1 MASLSKCAGWI
12 FAEIRRVDA
21 AMTGWDAADN
31 LSAVFISHP
40 LSVGGHLK
48 LLSDEPAER
57 LQRLLAIRFRDHF
70 PELLQRDQFQRRLR
84 PGKKAPSWLDR
95 MAFLL
100 EPSYD
105 NLEANPRASKER
117 KMIIAEIRRWVDS
130 G

>member
-1 MASLSKCAGWI
+1 
-12 FAEIRRVDA
+12 
-21 AMTGWDAADN
+21 MTGWDAAEN
-31 LSAVFISHP
+31 FSAVFIAHP
-40 LSVGGHLK
+40 LFVGGWLK

-70 PELLQRDQFQRRLR
+70 PELLQRDQSQRRLR
-84 PGKKAPSWLDR
+84 RDKKAPSWLDR

-105 NLEANPRASKER
+105 NLEANRRASKER
-117 KMIIAEIRRWVDS
+117 KVIIAENRRWVDT